1 MLNVLVT
8 GASGCSGKGVL
19 HYLTSRGYQ
28 DVKALVRKFP
38 EEPVP
43 SVEYV
48 TGDITEEQRMAE
60 ILKENSIEHIWHL
73 AAAVHR
79 SVKKN
84 QFFTINAYGTQKL
97 LEAAINSG
105 IKSFTYSSTTGVYGR
120 IKEIPVKEDHRTK
133 PWGIYSKS
141 KLKAEQIIQEKCEES
156 GIAGNILRLPMILGK
171 GDRHVFPVISKL
183 IKYNFLPL
191 LGNPKHRISIAHP
204 YDIAKAFEVVT
215 NANPSRNDIYHVTS
229 CDLTWKELIYEIEKQ
244 LYGKKRFKFYVPY
257 LVFFLGTWAYEAIY
271 SILSPLR
278 EPVINR
284 EYAQMVGREWTFDI
298 DKIKKLGFEPI
309 MKKEE
314 IIKDIISEEVIPIP
328 SKN

>member
-1 MLNVLVT
+1 MLNILVT

-19 HYLTSRGYQ
+19 QYLTSKGYQ
-28 DVKALVRKFP
+28 NVKALVRNTLENP
-38 EEPVP
+38 IP
-43 SVEYV
+43 SVDYI
-48 TGDITEEQRMAE
+48 TGDITDEQRMKE
-60 ILKENSIEHIWHL
+60 ILDDHSIDHVWHL

-79 SVKKN
+79 SVKKD

-97 LEAAINSG
+97 LEASLQSE

-120 IKEIPVKEDHRTK
+120 IKETPVKEDHRTK
-133 PWGIYSKS
+133 PWGVYSKS
-141 KLKAEQIIQEKCEES
+141 KLKAEQTILEMCKES
-156 GIAGNILRLPMILGK
+156 GVSGNILRLPMILGK
-171 GDRHVFPVISKL
+171 GDRHVYPVISKL

-191 LGNPKHRISIAHP
+191 LGKPKHRISIAHP

-215 NANPSRNDIYHVTS
+215 KANPSHNDIYHVTS

-257 LVFFLGTWAYEAIY
+257 LIFFLGTWAYEAIY

-298 DKIKKLGFEPI
+298 SKIKKLGFEPI
-309 MKKEE
+309 MKKED
-314 IIKDIISEEVIPIP
+314 IIKDIVSEEVIPIP
-328 SKN
+328 IEN